1 MAIRPWGICF
11 HAVICPWGIPP
22 FDAIIIKGE
31 WNDEGWSNHHQ
42 GRIVIRPYHSHF
54 LIYNC
59 YICNVKQVAYFEL
72 LKKLNTYKNYTAGW
86 DGENA
91 VPLSKK
97 VIQNFN
103 LVLEH
108 IDRRLLVGL
117 TIYPEINGSLLVDSQ
132 KREAGISLGE
142 THFSYYE
149 IENGVVSG
157 EDKIPFSVDEFSR
170 IVTQI
175 NR

>member
-1 MAIRPWGICF
+1 MPTPTTYSETTETNIYWNLL
-11 HAVICPWGIPP
+11 
-22 FDAIIIKGE
+22 KGL
-31 WNDEGWSNHHQ
+31 SN
-42 GRIVIRPYHSHF
+42 
-54 LIYNC
+54 
-59 YICNVKQVAYFEL
+59 NVKTQLVRKLKKSLLVKQDKDESYDETVQVAYFEL

>member
-1 MAIRPWGICF
+1 MPTPTTYSETTETNIYWNLL
-11 HAVICPWGIPP
+11 
-22 FDAIIIKGE
+22 KGL
-31 WNDEGWSNHHQ
+31 SN
-42 GRIVIRPYHSHF
+42 
-54 LIYNC
+54 
-59 YICNVKQVAYFEL
+59 NVKTQLVRKLKKSLLVKQDKDESYDETVQVAYFEL

-108 IDRRLLVGL
+108 IDRRSLVGL